1 MAISVLSCGYIGLDS
16 YIVEVEV
23 DVSNG
28 LPIFNIVGMGDLAIL
43 ESKERVRSC
52 FKNIGIEFPIKRV
65 LVNLSPADIKKKG
78 SHFDLSIA
86 IGILA
91 NIGKIKAIEL
101 LRDYIIM
108 GEISL
113 NGDIKSC
120 NGIINATIL
129 AKEKKLKGII
139 IPHENYYEASLISDV
154 DIIPVKNL
162 KELIEFDILLGNKN
176 IIKCNEMPDYKENN
190 ENSDEYLDFSD
201 VKGQILAKRALEISA
216 AGGHNL
222 LMVGDPG
229 SGKSMLAKRFSTIL
243 PKMTEKEI
251 IETTKIYSISGML
264 RKEKLI
270 ITERAIR
277 TPQHNISQVALIGGA
292 NRAGELTLALN
303 GVIFLDELAEF
314 TVRTLEVLRQPLE
327 DGRITISRAN
337 IIVTYPINTIL
348 IAASNPTPSGYF
360 QENMLCKDSLKDIKS
375 YQKKFSGPLLDR
387 IDLYIEMR
395 RLEKDEIF
403 DIKKSES
410 SSVIRS
416 RVEKSRAIQRNRFK
430 NESTLNAKMNGKQID
445 KYCKIDEKTKYIFE
459 KAIDE
464 LQLSVR
470 AYDKILKISR
480 TIADLDGSENIE
492 INHLIEALN
501 YRRKY

>member
-190 ENSDEYLDFSD
+190 ENSDEYYDMDKTSL
-201 VKGQILAKRALEISA
+201 KRMLCR
-216 AGGHNL
+216 L
-222 LMVGDPG
+222 VGVNYHTDND
-229 SGKSMLAKRFSTIL
+229 TIL
-243 PKMTEKEI
+243 
-251 IETTKIYSISGML
+251 ML
-264 RKEKLI
+264 LKEKL
-270 ITERAIR
+270 
-277 TPQHNISQVALIGGA
+277 
-292 NRAGELTLALN
+292 
-303 GVIFLDELAEF
+303 
-314 TVRTLEVLRQPLE
+314 
-327 DGRITISRAN
+327 
-337 IIVTYPINTIL
+337 
-348 IAASNPTPSGYF
+348 
-360 QENMLCKDSLKDIKS
+360 
-375 YQKKFSGPLLDR
+375 
-387 IDLYIEMR
+387 
-395 RLEKDEIF
+395 
-403 DIKKSES
+403 
-410 SSVIRS
+410 
-416 RVEKSRAIQRNRFK
+416 
-430 NESTLNAKMNGKQID
+430 
-445 KYCKIDEKTKYIFE
+445 
-459 KAIDE
+459 
-464 LQLSVR
+464 
-470 AYDKILKISR
+470 
-480 TIADLDGSENIE
+480 
-492 INHLIEALN
+492 
-501 YRRKY
+501 

>member
-264 RKEKLI
+264 TKEKPI
-270 ITERAIR
+270 ITERPFR
-277 TPQHNISQVALIGGA
+277 TPHHTISQVALIGGA

>member
-264 RKEKLI
+264 TKEKPI
-270 ITERAIR
+270 ITERPFR
-277 TPQHNISQVALIGGA
+277 TPHHTISQVALIGG
-292 NRAGELTLALN
+292 
-303 GVIFLDELAEF
+303 
-314 TVRTLEVLRQPLE
+314 
-327 DGRITISRAN
+327 
-337 IIVTYPINTIL
+337 TYN
-348 IAASNPTPSGYF
+348 
-360 QENMLCKDSLKDIKS
+360 
-375 YQKKFSGPLLDR
+375 
-387 IDLYIEMR
+387 
-395 RLEKDEIF
+395 
-403 DIKKSES
+403 
-410 SSVIRS
+410 
-416 RVEKSRAIQRNRFK
+416 
-430 NESTLNAKMNGKQID
+430 
-445 KYCKIDEKTKYIFE
+445 
-459 KAIDE
+459 
-464 LQLSVR
+464 
-470 AYDKILKISR
+470 
-480 TIADLDGSENIE
+480 
-492 INHLIEALN
+492 
-501 YRRKY
+501 